1 MGLKKLRWNPK
12 PCALGVSGTAKL
24 VEDYD
29 DDDKYHK
36 GSMRW
41 LIAEIWALSVVGN
54 NKITREDLMQL
65 YDEAMEKKVYV
76 P

>member
-1 MGLKKLRWNPK
+1 MKQLRWNPK

-24 VEDYD
+24 VADHD

-36 GSMRW
+36 GSMAI
-41 LIAEIWALSVVGN
+41 LIAELRHLSVVRN
-54 NKITREDLMQL
+54 YQITREQL
-65 YDEAMEKKVYV
+65 VQMYDTAMEKKVYV

>member
-1 MGLKKLRWNPK
+1 MKQLRWNPK

-36 GSMRW
+36 GSMVA
-41 LIAEIWALSVVGN
+41 LIAELWDRSVVEN
-54 NKITREDLMQL
+54 YQITRAQLMQM

>member
-1 MGLKKLRWNPK
+1 MGLKRLRWHPK

-36 GSMRW
+36 GSMVA
-41 LIAEIWALSVVGN
+41 LITELRELSVMGN
-54 NKITREDLMQL
+54 RKITREHLMQM